1 MVVTQGSQAETV
13 INVQQAIMG
22 MVQHVQLV
30 VTEELPHLVG
40 LEQPVIVSTKRNHS
54 KCLK

>member
-30 VTEELPHLVG
+30 VTEGTTPSG
-40 LEQPVIVSTKRNHS
+40 GARTASDCKY
-54 KCLK
+54 

>member
-1 MVVTQGSQAETV
+1 MMWSVCNEYMTINILGGCKQQGSQAETV

-30 VTEELPHLVG
+30 VTEELPHLG
-40 LEQPVIVSTKRNHS
+40 GG
-54 KCLK
+54 

>member
-1 MVVTQGSQAETV
+1 M

-30 VTEELPHLVG
+30 VTEELPHLLG